1 MFQEAQR
8 NIGSIAAQH
17 VNTEAPANGAVARNI
32 QILRMP
38 QLTKKTG
45 ASRSSIYDWLN
56 PKSPRF
62 DPTFPVPVKLSG
74 ASIGWIEAEV
84 DAWLA
89 SRPRTRTA

>member
-1 MFQEAQR
+1 MFQQAQH
-8 NIGSIAAQH
+8 NTGSIAAQH
-17 VNTEAPANGAVARNI
+17 VNIDDLAGAVVARGI

-45 ASRSSIYDWLN
+45 ASRSSVYEWLN

-89 SRPRTRTA
+89 SRPRTRVA